1 MDKLTREPLT
11 KEREL
16 ELKLAMLRINY
27 ESEIIANKLEFERR
41 IRETNRKMNNMI
53 GYMSIGGLIVSIV
66 NFDLL
71 ASALTIVIADT
82 IIKPK
87 IEVNDGSVKIIY
99 EFSGFTITELSTI
112 FELEQCFRLDFF
124 VEKVTL
130 KIKHQIYNS
139 MSERYIVK

>member
-1 MDKLTREPLT
+1 MR
-11 KEREL
+11 
-16 ELKLAMLRINY
+16 M
-27 ESEIIANKLEFERR
+27 
-41 IRETNRKMNNMI
+41 
-53 GYMSIGGLIVSIV
+53 V

-112 FELEQCFRLDFF
+112 FEIEQCLRLDFF

>member
-53 GYMSIGGLIVSIV
+53 GYMSIGGLIVSICFFIWMLVVVV
-66 NFDLL
+66 N
-71 ASALTIVIADT
+71 
-82 IIKPK
+82 
-87 IEVNDGSVKIIY
+87 
-99 EFSGFTITELSTI
+99 
-112 FELEQCFRLDFF
+112 R
-124 VEKVTL
+124 
-130 KIKHQIYNS
+130 
-139 MSERYIVK
+139 

>member
-53 GYMSIGGLIVSIV
+53 GYMSIGGLIVSICFFIWMLVLVV
-66 NFDLL
+66 N
-71 ASALTIVIADT
+71 
-82 IIKPK
+82 
-87 IEVNDGSVKIIY
+87 
-99 EFSGFTITELSTI
+99 
-112 FELEQCFRLDFF
+112 R
-124 VEKVTL
+124 
-130 KIKHQIYNS
+130 
-139 MSERYIVK
+139 